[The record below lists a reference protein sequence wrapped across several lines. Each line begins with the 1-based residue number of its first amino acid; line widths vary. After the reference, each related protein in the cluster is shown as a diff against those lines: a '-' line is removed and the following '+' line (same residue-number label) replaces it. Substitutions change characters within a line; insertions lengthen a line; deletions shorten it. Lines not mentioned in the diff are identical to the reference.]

1 MTGQPTPGGEA
12 WPTGGGRSD
21 LALGPESSGGAG
33 GGGTGGGGAGGGGA
47 GGGGAEGGGGSGPEP
62 NGGDGPTRTPDARG
76 EPGREHTPPA
86 PVERQETWTGPD
98 GDVAVTSRAA
108 WLVLREDERPVAEVF
123 SVSYVAGDPSAGQDR
138 PVTFVFNGG
147 PGASSVYLHLGALGP
162 RRVGFSPD
170 GRILPPPARL
180 VDNAESWLAF
190 TDLVFVDPVG
200 TGFSRVVEPRTGRT
214 TEPRKG
220 EDKEPDPK
228 AFFGLKRDLESLGEF
243 VARWLSEHGR
253 WGSPVYVAGESYGGF
268 RAAKLVR
275 LLTETYGVGLS
286 GALMISPALEFSLL
300 DPSDYDVLPWVDVL
314 PTMAAAASLHGRSD
328 AHPRGT
334 RLSRVLADA
343 EDFATGEYATFLV
356 RGAGMPAED
365 RDRVLRRAAGLT
377 GLPEQRLRLA
387 EGRIGIES
395 FAREMLRDEGRVL
408 ALYDASVAVRD
419 PFPDRDKFAGPDP
432 SLAGISPVFS
442 GGINQRLRGELGLR
456 TDRTYELLS
465 EEVNKHWRIDL
476 ERHALES
483 QVGATDDLRYGMS
496 LDPHVRV
503 FLTHGRYD
511 LVTPYYASD
520 RLRNL
525 MRLDP
530 ETAGRVTVRHFDGG
544 HMFYTWD
551 SSRRAFRDE
560 VAAFYQA
567 SDTSRPA
574 T

>member
-1 MTGQPTPGGEA
+1 VTGQPTPGGE
-12 WPTGGGRSD
+12 TR
-21 LALGPESSGGAG
+21 PEV
-33 GGGTGGGGAGGGGA
+33 
-47 GGGGAEGGGGSGPEP
+47 GGSGAEP
-62 NGGDGPTRTPDARG
+62 HGGDAPGRTPDTRG

-86 PVERQETWTGPD
+86 PVEQQETWPGPV
-98 GDVAVTSRAA
+98 GDVAVSSRAA
-108 WLVLREDERPVAEVF
+108 WLVLREDEKPVAEVF
-123 SVSYVAGDPSAGQDR
+123 SVSYVAADPTAGQDR

-162 RRVGFSPD
+162 RRVGFRPD

-180 VDNAESWLAF
+180 VDNTESWLAF

-243 VARWLSEHGR
+243 VTRWLSEHGR

-268 RAAKLVR
+268 RAAKMVR

-314 PTMAAAASLHGRSD
+314 PTMAAAASLHGRST
-328 AHPRGT
+328 AHPGGT
-334 RLSRVLADA
+334 RLPRVLADA
-343 EDFATGEYATFLV
+343 EEFATGEYTVFLV
-356 RGAGMPAED
+356 RGASMAEED
-365 RDRVLRRAAGLT
+365 RDRVLRRAAGLI
-377 GLPEQRLRLA
+377 GVSEERLRLA
-387 EGRIGIES
+387 EGRIGIQS
-395 FAREMLRDEGRVL
+395 FVRELLRDEGRVL
-408 ALYDASVAVRD
+408 ALYDASVAIRD
-419 PFPDRDKFAGPDP
+419 PFPDRDTFVGPDP
-432 SLAGISPVFS
+432 SLAGIAPVFAS
-442 GGINQRLRGELGLR
+442 GINQRLRGELGLR

-465 EEVNKHWRIDL
+465 EEVNKQWRIDL

-511 LVTPYYASD
+511 LVTPYHASD

-530 ETAGRVTVRHFDGG
+530 ETADRVTVRHFDGG
-544 HMFYTWD
+544 HMFYTWE

-560 VAAFYQA
+560 VAAFYRA
-567 SDTSRPA
+567 SGSVRPSP
-574 T
+574 

>member
-1 MTGQPTPGGEA
+1 MPH
-12 WPTGGGRSD
+12 GR
-21 LALGPESSGGAG
+21 
-33 GGGTGGGGAGGGGA
+33 T
-47 GGGGAEGGGGSGPEP
+47 EP
-62 NGGDGPTRTPDARG
+62 D
-76 EPGREHTPPA
+76 REHTPPPPA
-86 PVERQETWTGPD
+86 EVQETWRGPD

-108 WLVLREDERPVAEVF
+108 WLVLREDEKPVAEVF
-123 SVSYVAGDPSAGQDR
+123 SVAYVADDPVDGQDR

-180 VDNAESWLAF
+180 VDNTESWLAF

-268 RAAKLVR
+268 RAAKMVR
-275 LLTETYGVGLS
+275 LLNETYGVGLS
-286 GALMISPALEFSLL
+286 AALMISPALELSLL

-314 PTMAAAASLHGRSD
+314 PTMAAAASLHGRST

-356 RGAGMPAED
+356 RGAAMPAED
-365 RDRVLRRAAGLT
+365 RDRVLRRAAGLL

-387 EGRIGIES
+387 EGRVGIEA
-395 FAREMLRDEGRVL
+395 FARELLRDEGRVL

-419 PFPDRDKFAGPDP
+419 PFPDRDAFAGPDP
-432 SLAGISPVFS
+432 SLAGITPVFS
-442 GGINQRLRGELGLR
+442 SGINQRLRSELGLR

-465 EEVNKHWRIDL
+465 EEVNKQWRIDL

-496 LDPHVRV
+496 LDPQVRV

-511 LVTPYYASD
+511 LVTPYHASD

-544 HMFYTWD
+544 HMFYTWE

-560 VAAFYQA
+560 IAAFYRA
-567 SDTSRPA
+567 SGPA
-574 T
+574 RTAT